1 MNSALQS
8 GGVGSHLVIMVDDEL
23 EDAPL
28 MVRGSLVLALF
39 ESIRASRGEE
49 ALEQAIS
56 SAEDLTETSFSAVTK
71 LEWYPIKALAVVME
85 EAGGL
90 PEDDWSWAREVA
102 YRGIMESTDPSL
114 KYLVENS
121 GMMAILREMSETW
134 PSMMSHGSV
143 RTFETERS
151 GSPAGS
157 SNVVGV
163 RRVRTIMV
171 RMLYVHE
178 RPRLACSI
186 MIGMIEALLHR
197 TCGTRPGVRELKCLG
212 KEDEMCEYEVTL

>member
-1 MNSALQS
+1 MPQS
-8 GGVGSHLVIMVDDEL
+8 EGVGSHLVIMVDDDL
-23 EDAPL
+23 EEAPL

-39 ESIRASRGEE
+39 ESIRAARGEE
-49 ALEQAIS
+49 GLSQAIA
-56 SAEDLTETSFSAVTK
+56 SAEELVDVSFSNVSK
-71 LEWYPIKALAVVME
+71 LEWYPIKALAAVME
-85 EAGGL
+85 QAGGL

-102 YRGIMESTDPSL
+102 YRGIMDSSDPSL
-114 KYLVENS
+114 RYLVENS

-143 RTFETERS
+143 RSFETERS
-151 GSPAGS
+151 GSPSGNG
-157 SNVVGV
+157 NVFGIK
-163 RRVRTIMV
+163 RRRNFIV

-197 TCGTRPGVRELKCLG
+197 TCGIRPDVRELRCLG